1 MKLSKTLV
9 VPLVGLLLVFAA
21 GAALATTGSSP
32 VSSTGGVIPAA
43 STPSPTPSAAT
54 LKPAR
59 ETALDKVLKDLVT
72 KGTITAAQRTAILD
86 ALTAERATRQA
97 DRKAAQA
104 GRKAAQAER
113 KALQQKIKG
122 FLSDGVITKDELDQ
136 LPANHPLRQMTALMA
151 DGKITLDE
159 LKSLGRGWAQGLGIG
174 KGGHWIWVPNASASP
189 ATGG

>member
-1 MKLSKTLV
+1 MNISKTLI
-9 VPLVGLLLVFAA
+9 VPLVGLLLVVAA
-21 GAALATTGSSP
+21 GAALATTGGSP
-32 VSSTGGVIPAA
+32 AANTGGVIPAA
-43 STPSPTPSAAT
+43 ATPSPTTSAAT

-72 KGTITAAQRTAILD
+72 KGTITAAQQTAILD

-97 DRKAAQA
+97 D
-104 GRKAAQAER
+104 RKAAQAER

-136 LPANHPLRQMTALMA
+136 LPANNPLRQMTALMA

-159 LKSLGRGWAQGLGIG
+159 LKSLGRGWAQGLGLG
-174 KGGHWIWVPNASASP
+174 KGGHWTWVPNASASP